1 MAASR
6 VVVNRTLVA
15 ELDVVLAD
23 RPATVAESIADEARQ
38 IARAEAYR
46 TGAYHDSI
54 RVEETPTGAAVVA
67 DDDAAPYVEFGSA
80 TVRKVRPLGR
90 AAESVAGDT

>member
-1 MAASR
+1 MA
-6 VVVNRTLVA
+6 VVIVNRHLRDQLGVA
-15 ELDVVLAD
+15 LRRDVDAVRED
-23 RPATVAESIADEARQ
+23 IAEEARRV
-38 IARAEAYR
+38 ARAEAYR

-54 RVEETPTGAAVVA
+54 HVEGDEVVA
-67 DDDAAPYVEFGSA
+67 DDEAAPYVEFGSA